1 LRLWANFLIKLQ
13 GGRVA
18 IKKTVSLTKAGIK
31 RIPNDKPGVYD
42 IKSGDTKSKYVG
54 MAQKG
59 RLQERVKEHLP
70 SSSKDPI
77 KGGKTVAVKQTASKA
92 SALKIEK
99 AIIKSKQPPQNKK
112 GK

>member
-1 LRLWANFLIKLQ
+1 M
-13 GGRVA
+13 A
-18 IKKTVSLTKAGIK
+18 IKKTVSLTKSGIK
-31 RIPNDKPGVYD
+31 KNPNDKPGVYD
-42 IKSGDTKSKYVG
+42 IKGGDTKSKYVG

-77 KGGKTVAVKQTASKA
+77 KGGKTVAVKQTATKA

-99 AIIKSKQPPQNKK
+99 AIINSKQPPQNKK

>member
-1 LRLWANFLIKLQ
+1 MWVWLK
-13 GGRVA
+13 
-18 IKKTVSLTKAGIK
+18 
-31 RIPNDKPGVYD
+31 
-42 IKSGDTKSKYVG
+42 
-54 MAQKG
+54 KG

-77 KGGKTVAVKQTASKA
+77 KGGKTVAVKQTATKA